1 MAHDDTALD
10 DPVAEDVLEE
20 YRLEAGAWLAD
31 NMPILDPLA
40 NPNEQTKDHLK
51 DLAKRLY
58 RGGYSGICFPT
69 EVSGAGLSRSH
80 HRVFCEEAVG
90 YELPV
95 YLGNPGLSIIAPPIL
110 EFGTDEQKQHIEA
123 MLQGERLF
131 VQMMSEPSGGSDMA
145 GALTRADRDGD
156 SWILNGSK
164 IWSSG
169 AWRADWGLILVRTNW
184 DVPKHRGLSLFLLDL
199 SLPGVTVNNIK
210 MVDGT
215 EEFCQEFFDDVMVP
229 HSCLLGQPNDGWTVA
244 SRLLFHERNAAGGGS
259 PYNYNRPKSSRA
271 AKSRGANIAR
281 LAQRS
286 GQANDPR
293 TRELIGEAHA
303 NELVS
308 QQLIERITEGISSE
322 QMPPIAGSLLRL
334 NMGETMVR
342 RATIALEVVGGDG
355 ITWEPDDVSP
365 QPAEQ
370 FIARQASCIGGGTT
384 EMQRNLISE
393 RLLGMPREPAP
404 DKDKAFREVHQSI
417 GKETRRS

>member
-1 MAHDDTALD
+1 
-10 DPVAEDVLEE
+10 
-20 YRLEAGAWLAD
+20 
-31 NMPILDPLA
+31 
-40 NPNEQTKDHLK
+40 
-51 DLAKRLY
+51 
-58 RGGYSGICFPT
+58 
-69 EVSGAGLSRSH
+69 
-80 HRVFCEEAVG
+80 
-90 YELPV
+90 
-95 YLGNPGLSIIAPPIL
+95 
-110 EFGTDEQKQHIEA
+110 
-123 MLQGERLF
+123 
-131 VQMMSEPSGGSDMA
+131 
-145 GALTRADRDGD
+145 
-156 SWILNGSK
+156 
-164 IWSSG
+164 
-169 AWRADWGLILVRTNW
+169 
-184 DVPKHRGLSLFLLDL
+184 
-199 SLPGVTVNNIK
+199 
-210 MVDGT
+210 
-215 EEFCQEFFDDVMVP
+215 
-229 HSCLLGQPNDGWTVA
+229 
-244 SRLLFHERNAAGGGS
+244 LFHERNAVGGGS
-259 PYNYNRPKSSRA
+259 PYNYNRPKSSQA

-281 LAQRS
+281 LARRS